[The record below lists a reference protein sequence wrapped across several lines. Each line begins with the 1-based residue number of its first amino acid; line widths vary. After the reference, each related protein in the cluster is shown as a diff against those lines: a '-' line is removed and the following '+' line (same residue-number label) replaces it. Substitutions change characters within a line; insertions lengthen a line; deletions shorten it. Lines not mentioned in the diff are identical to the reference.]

1 MVDLQ
6 LRRQSPVAGLDRRR
20 LGPAQV
26 IAQSVSAVAP
36 SAAMATSPAI
46 AAATAGSGVT
56 WSFVVATGI
65 ALVIGRCIGYFT
77 RRMAAAGSLYSLTA
91 KGLGPTAAFASG
103 CALLVGY
110 GVLAMGMLTG
120 CGLYLGDLLSRL
132 GIPVNTVVAA
142 TAVLV
147 LGALATACTLRGVRL
162 SAQVV
167 LIVEA
172 MSIALML
179 TIFAILLVRSG
190 RHLDIR
196 PFSLP
201 LGDLGVVAAGVL
213 PALGALVGFEA
224 SAALGVEARRPY
236 LTIPRAVQW
245 TAALSGVLFV
255 LASYTQVVG
264 LGRGLANQ
272 GSPMTELIRSP
283 WLSVAL
289 DFGIAASFFACTLAT
304 LTALS
309 RVLFSMGRDEIAPRW
324 FGATHPRH
332 RTPHL
337 AIFVAVPVVTAVPFV
352 FLVFGAGGPMLL
364 LSFVNVAVTG
374 YLVSYL
380 LICASAPVFLR
391 RIGEL
396 TVGPVLAAAVVGP
409 VLLAVLVAFLVTAWR
424 GPYPYVFGL
433 LSAAGLLW
441 HGWLRWRRPAV
452 IAGIGV
458 YDETSA
464 EDVLGGA
471 SR

>member
-6 LRRQSPVAGLDRRR
+6 LRRQSPVSGLDRRR
-20 LGPAQV
+20 LGPVQV

-77 RRMAAAGSLYSLTA
+77 QRMAAAGSLYSLTA

-103 CALLVGY
+103 CAMLVGY

-132 GIPVNTVVAA
+132 GISVNTAVAA
-142 TAVLV
+142 AAVLV
-147 LGALATACTLRGVRL
+147 LGALATVCTLRGVRL
-162 SAQVV
+162 STQVV

-172 MSIALML
+172 VSIALML
-179 TIFAILLVRSG
+179 AIFAILLIRSG
-190 RHLDIR
+190 PRLDVR

-224 SAALGVEARRPY
+224 AAALGVEARRPFR
-236 LTIPRAVQW
+236 TIPRAVQW
-245 TAALSGVLFV
+245 TAGISGILFV
-255 LASYTQVVG
+255 LATYTQVVG
-264 LGRGLANQ
+264 LGRGLATQ
-272 GSPMTELIRSP
+272 GSPMTELVPLP
-283 WLSVAL
+283 WVSVVL
-289 DFGIAASFFACTLAT
+289 DIGIASSFFACALAT

-337 AIFVAVPVVTAVPFV
+337 AILAAVPVVALVPFG
-352 FLVFGAGGPMLL
+352 FLVFGASAAMLL
-364 LSFVNVAVTG
+364 LTLVNVAVTG
-374 YLVSYL
+374 YLVAYL
-380 LICASAPVFLR
+380 LICVSAPVFLR

-396 TVGPVLAAAVVGP
+396 TVGPVVAAFVVGP
-409 VLLAVLVAFLVTAWR
+409 VLLVVLVAFLVMTWR
-424 GPYPYVFGL
+424 GPYPYAFGL
-433 LSAAGLLW
+433 LVAGGLAW
-441 HGWLRWRRPAV
+441 YGWLLWRRPSV
-452 IAGIGV
+452 VAGIGV

-464 EDVLGGA
+464 ADVLGG
-471 SR
+471 